1 MGNYYSKQRRKRA
14 QLTEASTPTISKR
27 PSPDVLEESPLLLPS
42 SDSSEK
48 IDVPSASGV
57 SSDPPASSSSE
68 NGNNYYVFLS
78 FRGPDTRKGFV
89 DHLYQRL
96 KAVGLRCHTNPVFR
110 DDEDLPFGENIGENL
125 ISAIERSKVSI
136 PVISENYA
144 ASEWCFRELI
154 HIMECKESRGQ
165 MVLPVLYKVTPK
177 DVRHLGGSFGKAF
190 ESCKDKFE
198 EEVKQQGPLALRKA
212 VDLRVYESEKFAD
225 GREGELVNELV
236 ERILCEQQHDLPP
249 DLPVNLVAIED
260 RVAEV
265 MQLVDLPCLDTRI
278 IGIWGMGGIGK
289 TTLVTI
295 IYEKLF
301 DKFQCRSSLQ
311 DIREEINR
319 KGVEHV
325 QSLLISDIT
334 KSPPRSVRKS
344 NEGIAMIRSRCE
356 NEKVLILL
364 DDVGHQDHLDKL
376 IGGCKFGLGSRIIIT
391 CRDKALLKSEYKM
404 YELKEMNREE
414 SLLLFSRFAFKEE
427 QPPTNLA
434 TLSSDI
440 VATTGGLP
448 LALMVVGSLLK
459 GEKNEKTWEQMLDK
473 LRIVPAGAVQEKL
486 RISYD
491 TLEHEEKQMFLD
503 IACFFI
509 GTDER
514 IASYYWAD
522 LKFVPRIGLQ
532 ILINRSLIKIDGGN
546 QLRMHDQ
553 LRDLG
558 RAIACPAEKK
568 PWQWSRLWDEEAMKV
583 LRRKVTMMS
592 TFGLSH
598 FL

>member
-1 MGNYYSKQRRKRA
+1 MGNHSSKQQLKR
-14 QLTEASTPTISKR
+14 LRDTDASSPTISKKQR
-27 PSPDVLEESPLLLPS
+27 HETLVELQSEQRESESPLLLPS
-42 SDSSEK
+42 SDSLKK
-48 IDVPSASGV
+48 IDVPSASGAN
-57 SSDPPASSSSE
+57 SDLSASSTSV

-96 KAVGLRCHTNPVFR
+96 KAVGLRCHPNFVFR
-110 DDEDLPFGENIGENL
+110 DDEDLPFGEKIGENL

-144 ASEWCFRELI
+144 DSEWCLRELI
-154 HIMECKESRGQ
+154 HIMKCKESRGQ

-260 RVAEV
+260 RVTEV
-265 MQLVDLPCLDTRI
+265 MQLVDLACPDTRI

-289 TTLVTI
+289 TTLATI
-295 IYEKLF
+295 IYKKLF
-301 DKFQCRSSLQ
+301 DKFQCRSSLR
-311 DIREEINR
+311 DIREEINC

-325 QSLLISDIT
+325 QSLLISEITTNPLCSVHKFDI
-334 KSPPRSVRKS
+334 
-344 NEGIAMIRSRCE
+344 GIAMIRLSCE
-356 NEKVLILL
+356 NKKVLILL

-376 IGGCKFGLGSRIIIT
+376 IGGCNFGLGSRIIIT
-391 CRDKALLKSEYKM
+391 CRDKALLKSEYKR
-404 YELKEMNREE
+404 YELKVLNPQD
-414 SLLLFSRFAFKEE
+414 SLILFSRCAFEGE
-427 QPPTNLA
+427 QCPTGL
-434 TLSSDI
+434 TDLSSNI

-448 LALMVVGSLLK
+448 LALVVIGSLLK
-459 GEKNEKTWEQMLDK
+459 EKDQIVWEETLEK
-473 LRIVPAGAVQEKL
+473 LRNAPYEKVKEKL

-491 TLEHEEKQMFLD
+491 TLEYEEKQMFLD
-503 IACFFI
+503 IACFLI
-509 GTDER
+509 GTDKR
-514 IASYYWAD
+514 IATCFWVD
-522 LKFVPRIGLQ
+522 LNFFPNSSLQ
-532 ILINRSLIKIDGGN
+532 ILINHSLIKIDYNN

-558 RAIACPAEKK
+558 RAIACPADKK
-568 PWQWSRLWDEEAMKV
+568 PWDYRRLWDEKAME
-583 LRRKVTMMS
+583 
-592 TFGLSH
+592 
-598 FL
+598 